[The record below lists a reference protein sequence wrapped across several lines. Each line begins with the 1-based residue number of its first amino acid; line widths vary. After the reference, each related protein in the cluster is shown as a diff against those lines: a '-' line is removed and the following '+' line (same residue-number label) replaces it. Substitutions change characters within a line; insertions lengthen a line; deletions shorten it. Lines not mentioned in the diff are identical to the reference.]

1 MPVNN
6 YPTDLTTQ
14 YESVGARAARRLRAY
29 EANPVTKPKFL
40 HCLRQFVHK
49 YQAAPLF
56 VIGLE
61 TETIISIVEPWG
73 KTEAASIL
81 ADFRLPY
88 STMVL
93 DFPKGLDPRNPDDP
107 CVIFVDTLSDGRYY
121 IETLRTSEAH
131 LLRTRL
137 MPESARTLVETIL
150 LSEGQEV
157 GEASAIILEIDPS
170 VPDNTNIL
178 FSAEYIKDCPRPV
191 APDYRVPGYC
201 TFSACAPKGA
211 CTSKTP
217 ICQNKSQSADY
228 TIAMLCVVLSYINR
242 PDRYLVKVTPEK
254 TDREKRLAAKGRT
267 LSFAKKELHIVLD
280 HSQIKEILSAASG
293 GFTHASPLP
302 HQRRGH
308 WRELRTDRFKEKG
321 PVWVRPA
328 DINKGMKVVL
338 KKSVYEVVS

>member
-6 YPTDLTTQ
+6 YPADLTTQ

-29 EANPVTKPKFL
+29 EANPATKPQFL
-40 HCLRQFVHK
+40 LCMRQFVQK

-61 TETIISIVEPWG
+61 TETILSIVELWG
-73 KTEAASIL
+73 TTDLISIL

-88 STMVL
+88 PTMVL

-131 LLRTRL
+131 LLRTKF
-137 MPESARTLVETIL
+137 MPESARTLLDTVP
-150 LSEGQEV
+150 LSEGQEI
-157 GEASAIILEIDPS
+157 GEASAIILEIDSLIPN
-170 VPDNTNIL
+170 NTHIL
-178 FSAEYIKDCPRPV
+178 FSAEYINDCLVPV

-201 TFSACAPKGA
+201 TFSACAPKGSCPA
-211 CTSKTP
+211 KTP
-217 ICQNKSQSADY
+217 ICQNISQSADY

-254 TDREKRLAAKGRT
+254 TDREKRLAAKGRI

-280 HSQIKEILSAASG
+280 HSQIKEILSAAS
-293 GFTHASPLP
+293 FT
-302 HQRRGH
+302 
-308 WRELRTDRFKEKG
+308 F
-321 PVWVRPA
+321 
-328 DINKGMKVVL
+328 
-338 KKSVYEVVS
+338 